1 MSTSVGCTIQTIF
14 TTVKIVWR
22 TMDFL
27 DGQKHGSH
35 AANSTAGWLS
45 IVKTSKIKS
54 SLIRA
59 DLKKEGNKHE
69 YEERDQENVK

>member
-1 MSTSVGCTIQTIF
+1 
-14 TTVKIVWR
+14 
-22 TMDFL
+22 MDFL

-35 AANSTAGWLS
+35 AANSAAGWLS

-59 DLKKEGNKHE
+59 DLKKEETK
-69 YEERDQENVK
+69 